1 MSIIVHTRE
10 TEVGT
15 FRRNFNQLT
24 QERAPS
30 GCWDSSDVMTR
41 WNSSDVTTEGNLA
54 KGNPSDNSKCPHN
67 VSPIDSGRPFSD
79 LHYDLPVV
87 HRRLRNSQGSRGNW
101 NWGGEGFRATA
112 SEMT

>member
-15 FRRNFNQLT
+15 FRRNFNQLP

-79 LHYDLPVV
+79 LHTISPSYTGDFVT
-87 HRRLRNSQGSRGNW
+87 RRDPAETGT
-101 NWGGEGFRATA
+101 GGGFRATA